1 MPYKLHEFITQAIPA
16 FVERGSQQSI
26 GTGRADTDLVRM
38 PGGEWYDNQ
47 GDDISP
53 RALDPITKS
62 GVIYAVS
69 GSTVRQQVDALRAL
83 LGAKGRL
90 DVLWADDTVRWTWA
104 RFTSIRTTRGFAHT
118 LTSLPVDLQYSPVGG
133 YWYADEITTET
144 ESFTG
149 VTTEAD
155 FTVTNAGN
163 VNVED
168 MIITYVTPVAG
179 LIVITLENY
188 ETAQHITMEQTGL
201 GIGDSV
207 VINVGERTAKIH
219 DVPINIDSISRSGAT
234 ITVEAVGHP
243 FSAGQEAIVEG
254 TDYDGVY
261 VVSAAPGADIVEL
274 AADPDLLQPHGPQ
287 LSTGTILRTTGA
299 YSPDNFSDGAKWFT
313 LVPGANQIHVT
324 TSDDLDGGSITFE
337 FYARFG

>member
-1 MPYKLHEFITQAIPA
+1 MPFKLDEFISQAIPS
-16 FVERGSQQSI
+16 FVDRSSVQSL
-26 GTGRADTDLVRM
+26 GTGRADTDIVRM
-38 PGGEWYDNQ
+38 PSGDWYDNH

-62 GVIYAVS
+62 GMIYALPGNS
-69 GSTVRQQVDALRAL
+69 VRQQVDALRAL

-90 DVLWADDTVRWTWA
+90 DVLWADDTVRWIWA
-104 RFTSIRTTRGFAHT
+104 RLTSIRTPRGYDSA
-118 LTSLPVDLQYSPVGG
+118 LTSLPVELQYTPVGG
-133 YWYADEITTET
+133 YWYADEMTTET
-144 ESFTG
+144 ESFAG
-149 VTTEAD
+149 PTTEDD

-168 MIITYVTPVAG
+168 MVITYVTPVAG

-201 GIGDSV
+201 AIGDSV

-219 DVPINIDSISRSGAT
+219 EAPTDIDSISRSGAT

-243 FSAGQEAIVEG
+243 FSAGQEAIVTG

-261 VVSAAPGADIVEL
+261 LVSAAPGADIVEL

-287 LSTGTILRTTGA
+287 LSTGQIIRTTGA
-299 YSPDNFSDGAKWFT
+299 YNPDNFSDGAKWFS

-337 FYARFG
+337 FFARYG